1 MERHSW
7 LMIFHFISSAALL
20 VILGG
25 YFIVLGASFMI
36 CGTCTITSG
45 AYGILLGAHFLIFG
59 AFVFIFGVCVFIFGA
74 FVFIFGVYVFIF
86 GAYVF
91 TFGAFVFIF
100 GALVFIFGAMSLY
113 SVLFLH
119 PVPLSLYSVVSA
131 LHVVLRTRCLH
142 GASFSWRRRSGYGQ
156 FTQSFSDTCIS
167 KKEKKT
173 SKEFAVEKLV
183 KGNTHFLKYS

>member
-1 MERHSW
+1 
-7 LMIFHFISSAALL
+7 MIFHFISSAALL

-45 AYGILLGAHFLIFG
+45 AYGILLGAHVLIFG
-59 AFVFIFGVCVFIFGA
+59 AFVFIFGA

-100 GALVFIFGAMSLY
+100 GAFVFIFGALVFKFGAMSLY
-113 SVLFLH
+113 SVQCLYIRCFSYIQCPCHYIRSFQLYMRCFELVVFTEPRSH
-119 PVPLSLYSVVSA
+119 EGGGLGTVNLPNLSQILAY
-131 LHVVLRTRCLH
+131 LRKKKNLKRICR
-142 GASFSWRRRSGYGQ
+142 GK
-156 FTQSFSDTCIS
+156 TCQR
-167 KKEKKT
+167 
-173 SKEFAVEKLV
+173 
-183 KGNTHFLKYS
+183 